1 MFSLAM
7 LAFLHSNPP
16 IATSTPS
23 TLLACRYKC
32 KWVLSLAPYAP
43 KSFRSNPLTYLP
55 ELVFTILW
63 CRCSGRKTRSR
74 SPHPRVPS
82 RANLGFEAP
91 LVFESPHTTSPQPL
105 NQRPLS
111 LSLSLSLSVCPL
123 RSCLGSRWSVKT
135 KEVVGGVQDATFPC
149 IISVFGQLGV
159 NFSQSANRPFF
170 LFVCFFLHTT
180 FCTRTVPTVPSFP

>member
-111 LSLSLSLSVCPL
+111 PPLSLSLSLSL
-123 RSCLGSRWSVKT
+123 CLSSALLPWLK
-135 KEVVGGVQDATFPC
+135 VVGKNQRSRGWGPRRDL
-149 IISVFGQLGV
+149 SVPYFGLGP
-159 NFSQSANRPFF
+159 NWG
-170 LFVCFFLHTT
+170 
-180 FCTRTVPTVPSFP
+180 

>member
-43 KSFRSNPLTYLP
+43 KSFRSNPLSYLP

-135 KEVVGGVQDATFPC
+135 KQVVGGVQDATFPC
-149 IISVFGQLGV
+149 LISVLGPIGV
-159 NFSQSANRPFF
+159 NFSQQSANRPFF
-170 LFVCFFLHTT
+170 LFVCFFFTQHA
-180 FCTRTVPTVPSFP
+180 FCTRTFPSFP